1 VTPLVK
7 KNTSKTLDEPLDE
20 ITEKL
25 SESTERVTEIA
36 KTSNQFI
43 DRFKNSQNSIQEAFE
58 RSRFMGFYITQKIQN
73 FFSKMIS
80 TIIVFYYMIIT
91 MINSTFIIVA
101 ALIKIGSFLIKKGTG
116 MILSLIPPVQALGAT
131 ALGLGIT
138 VKVSNEAAKSQS
150 KSQS

>member
-25 SESTERVTEIA
+25 SESTERVAEIA

-58 RSRFMGFYITQKIQN
+58 RSKFMGFYITQKIQN
-73 FFSKMIS
+73 FFYKMIS

-101 ALIKIGSFLIKKGTG
+101 ALVKIGSFLIKKG
-116 MILSLIPPVQALGAT
+116 MILIASQTTAALGVA
-131 ALGLGIT
+131 AIGIGGV
-138 VKVSNEAAKSQS
+138 VKLSNETAKSQS